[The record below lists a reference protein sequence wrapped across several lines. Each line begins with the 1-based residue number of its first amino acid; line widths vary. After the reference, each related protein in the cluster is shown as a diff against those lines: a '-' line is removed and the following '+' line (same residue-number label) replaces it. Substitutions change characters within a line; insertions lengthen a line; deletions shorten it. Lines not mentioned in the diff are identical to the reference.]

1 LINPN
6 KLHNKNQNTCS
17 FLRRLCAIFYDT
29 ILLSSVLFFA
39 TFALI
44 PFLGGNAIDS
54 NNLVYKIYLFLLTY
68 LYFVWQ
74 WCFGGKT
81 LGMRS
86 WQIKVIN
93 EAGIKPNL
101 RQATKRFLAST
112 LSLILLGSGFLWAIF
127 DKNKKTLHDHLSKTK
142 LIIEK
147 ND

>member
-1 LINPN
+1 M
-6 KLHNKNQNTCS
+6 
-17 FLRRLCAIFYDT
+17 
-29 ILLSSVLFFA
+29 
-39 TFALI
+39 
-44 PFLGGNAIDS
+44 PFLEGSSIDS
-54 NNLVYKIYLFLLTY
+54 DNLIYKIYLFVLAY
-68 LYFVWQ
+68 LYFAWQ

-101 RQATKRFLAST
+101 QQATKRFLAST
-112 LSLILLGSGFLWAIF
+112 LSLLLLGGGFLWAIF
-127 DKNKKTLHDHLSKTK
+127 DKNKKTLHDHLSKTM

>member
-1 LINPN
+1 M
-6 KLHNKNQNTCS
+6 HNKNQNTCS

-44 PFLGGNAIDS
+44 PFLGGNAINSD
-54 NNLVYKIYLFLLTY
+54 NLIYKIYLFLLTY

-74 WCFGGKT
+74 WCFGSKT

-93 EAGIKPNL
+93 HVKKKESVIVKAPTSSGKSFVAMATGIIHNK
-101 RQATKRFLAST
+101 
-112 LSLILLGSGFLWAIF
+112 ILYVCA
-127 DKNKKTLHDHLSKTK
+127 
-142 LIIEK
+142 
-147 ND
+147 